1 MESHISDVTTALIYS
16 CIAFSIVF
24 IVLGGLT
31 AVIYAM
37 RMVTGSQAP
46 SKQESSS

>member
-1 MESHISDVTTALIYS
+1 MNDLMRAVIYS

-31 AVIYAM
+31 AVIYATRLM
-37 RMVTGSQAP
+37 TGKENPPAKS
-46 SKQESSS
+46 

>member
-1 MESHISDVTTALIYS
+1 MSDIFTAIIYS

-31 AVIYAM
+31 MLIYAM
-37 RMVTGSQAP
+37 RLMPDEQNP
-46 SKQESSS
+46 SSTS

>member
-1 MESHISDVTTALIYS
+1 MESQISVMAAAIIYS

-31 AVIYAM
+31 TVIYAM
-37 RMVTGSQAP
+37 RVATGTKTP
-46 SKQESSS
+46 SKQGS

>member
-1 MESHISDVTTALIYS
+1 MSEVIRTAVIYS

-31 AVIYAM
+31 AVIYAT
-37 RMVTGSQAP
+37 RLTTAP
-46 SKQESSS
+46 GAEAKRD

>member
-1 MESHISDVTTALIYS
+1 MNQEISKAIIYS

-31 AVIYAM
+31 GIIYAM
-37 RMVTGSQAP
+37 RFITEEKRSEP
-46 SKQESSS
+46 

>member
-1 MESHISDVTTALIYS
+1 MNEIMTAIIYS

-31 AVIYAM
+31 AIIYATRFM
-37 RMVTGSQAP
+37 AGE
-46 SKQESSS
+46 KSSSS